1 MHTQDKRKLNRAF
14 TLIELLIVVTIIA
27 ILAEVS
33 VPIFNTVKESAASSS
48 SKAKLKSLGDLL
60 SAYQGDN
67 NGKFPSIESNDV
79 QIESLDNWVSELVV
93 ATNETIDIEE
103 LRRDPRTK
111 DFVSPGIKWKTPS
124 GGYYKPENIYN
135 TYAATDALLGYD
147 ADDNLSPDR
156 GRHTSGIER
165 LSETLLLVESQQEGS
180 SPNCRGWIS
189 WDQASSDLS
198 GGEETAT
205 IVDFRYKKSVNA
217 LMGDNSVQSF
227 TETTAPQLREWNWA
241 GEDYPENSR

>member
-1 MHTQDKRKLNRAF
+1 MQTPSITARRSGF
-14 TLIELLIVVTIIA
+14 TLIELLVVITIIA
-27 ILAEVS
+27 ILASAS
-33 VPIFNTVKESAASSS
+33 VPVFNMVKEGANSSN
-48 SKAKLKSLGDLL
+48 SKANLRNIGTALN
-60 SAYQGDN
+60 AYQGEND
-67 NGKFPSIESNDV
+67 GKYPAIESSNPE
-79 QIESLDNWVSELVV
+79 IEYLDNWVSELVV

-147 ADDNLSPDR
+147 ADDNLSPNR

>member
-1 MHTQDKRKLNRAF
+1 MQTPSITARRSGF
-14 TLIELLIVVTIIA
+14 TLIELLVVITIIA
-27 ILAEVS
+27 ILASAS
-33 VPIFNTVKESAASSS
+33 VPVFNMVKEGANSSN
-48 SKAKLKSLGDLL
+48 SKANLRNIGTALK
-60 SAYQGDN
+60 AYQGEND
-67 NGKFPSIESNDV
+67 GKYPAIESSNPE
-79 QIESLDNWVSELVV
+79 IEYLDNWVSELVV

-111 DFVSPGIKWKTPS
+111 DFVSPGIKWNTPS

>member
-1 MHTQDKRKLNRAF
+1 MQTPSITARRSGF
-14 TLIELLIVVTIIA
+14 TLIELLVVITIIA
-27 ILAEVS
+27 ILASAS
-33 VPIFNTVKESAASSS
+33 VPVFNMVKEGANSSN
-48 SKAKLKSLGDLL
+48 SKANLRNIGTALN
-60 SAYQGDN
+60 AYQGEND
-67 NGKFPSIESNDV
+67 GKYPAIESSNPE
-79 QIESLDNWVSELVV
+79 IEYLDNWVSELVV

>member
-1 MHTQDKRKLNRAF
+1 MQTPSITARRSGF
-14 TLIELLIVVTIIA
+14 TLIELLVVITIIA
-27 ILAEVS
+27 ILASAS
-33 VPIFNTVKESAASSS
+33 VPVFNMVKEGANSSN
-48 SKAKLKSLGDLL
+48 SKANLRNIGTALN
-60 SAYQGDN
+60 AYQGEND
-67 NGKFPSIESNDV
+67 GKYPAIESSNPE
-79 QIESLDNWVSELVV
+79 IEYLDNWVSELVV
-93 ATNETIDIEE
+93 ATNDTIDIEE

>member
-1 MHTQDKRKLNRAF
+1 MQTPSITARRSGF
-14 TLIELLIVVTIIA
+14 TLIELLVVITIIA
-27 ILAEVS
+27 ILASAS
-33 VPIFNTVKESAASSS
+33 VPVFNMVKEGANSSN
-48 SKAKLKSLGDLL
+48 SKANLRNIGTALN
-60 SAYQGDN
+60 AYQGEND
-67 NGKFPSIESNDV
+67 GKYPAIESSNPE
-79 QIESLDNWVSELVV
+79 IEYLDNWVSELVV

-111 DFVSPGIKWKTPS
+111 DFVSPGIKWNTPS

-135 TYAATDALLGYD
+135 TYAATDTLLGYD

>member
-1 MHTQDKRKLNRAF
+1 MQTPSITARRSGF
-14 TLIELLIVVTIIA
+14 TLIELLVVITIIA
-27 ILAEVS
+27 ILASAS
-33 VPIFNTVKESAASSS
+33 VPVFNMVKEGANSSN
-48 SKAKLKSLGDLL
+48 SKANLRNIGTALN
-60 SAYQGDN
+60 AYQGEND
-67 NGKFPSIESNDV
+67 GKYPAIESSNPE
-79 QIESLDNWVSELVV
+79 IEYLDNWVSELVV

-165 LSETLLLVESQQEGS
+165 LSESLLLVESQQEGS

>member
-1 MHTQDKRKLNRAF
+1 MQTPSITARRSGF
-14 TLIELLIVVTIIA
+14 TLIELLVVITIIA
-27 ILAEVS
+27 ILASAS
-33 VPIFNTVKESAASSS
+33 VPVFNMVKEGANSSN
-48 SKAKLKSLGDLL
+48 SKANLRNIGTALN
-60 SAYQGDN
+60 AYQGEND
-67 NGKFPSIESNDV
+67 GKYPAIESSNPE
-79 QIESLDNWVSELVV
+79 IEYLDNWVSELVV

-135 TYAATDALLGYD
+135 TSAATDALLGYD